1 MVVLREHEDN
11 RGARSYSH
19 GYSSWTEARWAR
31 LVAVRMDGV
40 DTVQLG
46 LVVACS
52 DHDPSGLPDSS
63 PWQTRIQDVRCR
75 SLDSRLVVA
84 AHHGYTVDGGPE
96 RNRPVQLDNHRMALT
111 VPLEVKKAMDH
122 LVLLVGEGA
131 MRMLT
136 CLLYQEGIQE
146 VCSASWSSKSQHSST
161 CVSSTVD
168 TTVRDKRD
176 YDWDENTV

>member
-1 MVVLREHEDN
+1 
-11 RGARSYSH
+11 
-19 GYSSWTEARWAR
+19 
-31 LVAVRMDGV
+31 
-40 DTVQLG
+40 
-46 LVVACS
+46 
-52 DHDPSGLPDSS
+52 
-63 PWQTRIQDVRCR
+63 
-75 SLDSRLVVA
+75 
-84 AHHGYTVDGGPE
+84 
-96 RNRPVQLDNHRMALT
+96 MALT